1 MKVLSVIAQKP
12 SSTGSGIYLTEL
24 VRCMSE
30 LNIEQE
36 VICAAYADDNINDY
50 NKVIYNRILFNTK
63 DLPIK
68 IAGMSDVMP
77 YDTIRYSDFVTDIE
91 SLKLWTKAF
100 ESKIDEVINN
110 FKPDLIICHHLYL
123 LTAIVVSKL
132 CNKNFSYECCNNYY

>member
-1 MKVLSVIAQKP
+1 MKILSIIAQKP

-24 VRCMSE
+24 IRCFKE

-36 VICAAYADDNINDY
+36 VICATYENDIVSDIDGVRY
-50 NKVIYNRILFNTK
+50 NKVVFNTD

-77 YDTIRYSDFVTDIE
+77 YDTIRYSDFICDQDK
-91 SLKLWTKAF
+91 LKLWTRAF
-100 ESKIDEVINN
+100 EDKIDEVIDR

-123 LTAIVVSKL
+123 LTALVVSK
-132 CNKNFSYECCNNYY
+132 